1 MILTVTCNP
10 AVDVTYDVEDLTPGA
25 VHRVDRVAERAGG
38 KGVNVARV
46 LHQLGQPVH
55 ALGLADAAFGSTVEA
70 LGVRSTF
77 VVAMPRMRR
86 TVVVRGQE
94 TTSLWEPGHP
104 VDQSATED
112 LLALAAA
119 ELLTATT
126 LVVSGSLPPGMPADL
141 PARLAALARNAGV
154 PVVLDLDDAAL
165 AHAVE
170 VGGAILCP
178 NTDELGRLVGA
189 DVDPVDAARSLSVRT
204 GAPVVLTR
212 GELGLLAAADGH
224 CWSVAPPRRVSGNP
238 TGAGDATAAGIA
250 LGLAQGWDW
259 PTTLTHA
266 VSLGAAAVLTPVAG
280 EVDLDAYRAF
290 LLDARPERV
299 DTALPTPNA
308 HIDR

>member
-10 AVDVTYDVEDLTPGA
+10 ALDVTYDVDEGLTPGA
-25 VHRVDRVAERAGG
+25 VHRVGRVSERAGG

-46 LHQLGQPVH
+46 LHQLGESVH
-55 ALGLADAAFGSTVEA
+55 ALGLADADFSAAVA
-70 LGVRSTF
+70 AHGVRASF
-77 VVAMPRMRR
+77 LVAMPRVRR

-104 VDQSATED
+104 VDESATAE
-112 LLALAAA
+112 LLSLVAA
-119 ELLTATT
+119 ELPSATA
-126 LVVSGSLPPGMPADL
+126 LVVSGSLPPGVHADV
-141 PARLAALARNAGV
+141 PARLGALAREAGV
-154 PVVLDLDDAAL
+154 PVVLDLDDDAL

-178 NTDELGRLVGA
+178 NTDELARLVGA
-189 DVDPVDAARSLSVRT
+189 DADPVDAALSLSSRT

-212 GELGLLAAADGH
+212 GELGLLAAADGD
-224 CWSVAPPRRVSGNP
+224 CWTVAPPRRVAGNP

-250 LGLAQGWDW
+250 LGLAHDWDW

-266 VSLGAAAVLTPVAG
+266 VSLGAAAVLAPVAG

-290 LLDARPERV
+290 LLDVRPERV
-299 DTALPTPNA
+299 ARSP
-308 HIDR
+308 IDR